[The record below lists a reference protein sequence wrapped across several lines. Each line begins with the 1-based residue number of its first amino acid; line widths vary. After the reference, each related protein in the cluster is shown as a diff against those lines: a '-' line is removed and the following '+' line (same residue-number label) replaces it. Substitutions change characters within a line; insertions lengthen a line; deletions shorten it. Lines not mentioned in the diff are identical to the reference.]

1 MPRPKLRTP
10 ELRDR
15 VLAAALDLLAA
26 EGTDG
31 FTTRTVARQAD
42 TSPPAIY
49 ELFGDRAGLVREMFY
64 EGFRRL
70 GERLATLEPGD
81 DCRRDLDDVV
91 AAVRAF
97 ARENTVLFAVMFARP
112 FADFEPGP
120 QEVAAAMTV
129 RRCVT
134 DRVRRC
140 VDAGLLRG
148 DATDLAHVVL
158 ALVQGLWAQEA
169 AGWLGRSRASID
181 RRWTVAIDVLLDD
194 PRP

>member
-15 VLAAALDLLAA
+15 VLAAALELLAA

-31 FTTRTVARQAD
+31 FTTRTVARRAD

-49 ELFGDRAGLVREMFY
+49 ELFGDKSGLVREVFY

-70 GERLATLEPGD
+70 GDRLATLEPGD
-81 DCRRDLDDVV
+81 DCRRDLHDVV

-97 ARENTVLFAVMFARP
+97 ARENPVLFAVMFARP

-120 QEVAAAMTV
+120 QEVAVATTV

-148 DATDLAHVVL
+148 DVTDLAHIVL
-158 ALVQGLWAQEA
+158 ALMQGLWAQEA
-169 AGWLGRSRASID
+169 AGWLGRSRASVD
-181 RRWTVAIDVLLDD
+181 RRWSAAVDALLATD
-194 PRP
+194 R